1 MDSTSS
7 IQFLQEAAAEWCARE
22 LHVQSIAEAEQAVLE
37 TSRRLAEA
45 MMAAAVKRLEHRAT
59 YEGPSL
65 TCECGERA
73 RFVGYRKRWIRTMC
87 GDVRVS
93 RAYYHCNDCHTG
105 ISPWDN
111 SQGLGERIWSPGVKS
126 LVGEMCAR
134 LTYSE
139 VSQLLERVLG
149 LGVEESSQQEI
160 VLNLGRHMREEEQS
174 LTRSCFD
181 EDAQIVPE
189 LEVERLYVCIDAAKA
204 HTDGAWH
211 DIKTGVVFGGEP
223 SIDKSGRRLLTAR
236 IVDRMV
242 DARYVA
248 AQETSDLFGRRIYL
262 RALLS
267 GIERAGLVVVLGD
280 GAEWIWNIAG
290 MHFSGCIEI
299 LDYYHACEHIWNLSA
314 VLYGEGSESG
324 KRWAETHCHR
334 LKQSG
339 PGSLLRALKRR
350 KGRTAAEKEAL
361 RLELGYFQG
370 HKKRMN
376 YPKYLS
382 MGLMIGSGPVESA
395 CKIVVGQRLKQAGMR
410 WTREGADA
418 ILALRTAVLSGQSYH
433 IQQLAKA
440 A

>member
-1 MDSTSS
+1 MSSTSS
-7 IQFLQEAAAEWCARE
+7 IQFLQESAAEWCARE
-22 LHVQSIAEAEQAVLE
+22 LHVQSIAEAEQAVLDV
-37 TSRRLAEA
+37 SRRLAES
-45 MMAAAVKRLEHRAT
+45 MMAAAVKKLEHRAT
-59 YEGPSL
+59 YAGPSL
-65 TCECGERA
+65 SCECGGRA

-87 GDVRVS
+87 GDVQVS
-93 RAYYHCNDCHTG
+93 RSYYHCNDCHTG
-105 ISPWDN
+105 ITPWD
-111 SQGLGERIWSPGVKS
+111 SDQGLGERIWSPGVKS

-139 VSQLLERVLG
+139 VSHLLERVLG
-149 LGVEESSQQEI
+149 FGVEESSQQDI
-160 VLNLGRHMREEEQS
+160 VLDLGRRMRGVEVGLIS
-174 LTRSCFD
+174 RCFD
-181 EDAQIVPE
+181 EEEVIVPE
-189 LEVERLYVCIDAAKA
+189 LEAKRLYVCIDAAKA

-211 DIKTGVVFGGEP
+211 DIKTGVVFAGEP
-223 SIDKSGRRLLTAR
+223 KIGESGR
-236 IVDRMV
+236 IVDQMV

-248 AQETSDLFGRRIYL
+248 AQETSELFGRRIYL

-267 GIERAGLVVVLGD
+267 GLERAGQVVVLGD
-280 GAEWIWNIAG
+280 GAEWIWNTAG
-290 MHFSGCIEI
+290 MHFSGCTEI
-299 LDYYHACEHIWNLSA
+299 LDYYHACEHIWKLSG
-314 VLYGEGSESG
+314 VIYGEGSDNG

-350 KGRTAAEKEAL
+350 KGKTAAEKEAL
-361 RLELGYFQG
+361 RVEQGYFQE

-410 WTREGADA
+410 WTRQGADA
-418 ILALRTAVLSGQSYH
+418 ILALRTAVLSGQAEC
-433 IQQLAKA
+433 IQRVAKA

>member
-1 MDSTSS
+1 MSSTSS
-7 IQFLQEAAAEWCARE
+7 IQFLQEAAAEWCDRE
-22 LHVQSIAEAEQAVLE
+22 LQVQSIAEAEEAVLE
-37 TSRRLAEA
+37 VSRRLAEA
-45 MMAAAVKRLEHRAT
+45 MMAAAVKKLEHRAT

-65 TCECGERA
+65 TCECGGTA
-73 RFVGYRKRWIRTMC
+73 RFITYRKRWIRTMC
-87 GDVRVS
+87 GDVQVS
-93 RAYYHCNDCHTG
+93 RAYYHCKECHTG

-111 SQGLGERIWSPGVKS
+111 REGLGERTWSPGVKS
-126 LVGEMCAR
+126 IVGELCAR

-149 LGVEESSQQEI
+149 LGVEESSQQDI
-160 VLNLGRHMREEEQS
+160 VLGIGSRMREVEQGLIS
-174 LTRSCFD
+174 GYFD
-181 EDAQIVPE
+181 EDSQMVSE
-189 LEVERLYVCIDAAKA
+189 LEARRLYVCIDAAKA

-223 SIDKSGRRLLTAR
+223 SIDKSGR
-236 IVDRMV
+236 IVDRMADV
-242 DARYVA
+242 RYVA
-248 AQETSDLFGRRIYL
+248 AQESSELFGRRIYL

-267 GIERAGLVVVLGD
+267 GIENAKEVVVLGD

-299 LDYYHACEHIWNLSA
+299 LDYYHACEHIWSLA
-314 VLYGEGSESG
+314 GTLYGEGSENG
-324 KRWAETHCHR
+324 KRWAETHC
-334 LKQSG
+334 LKLKESG

-361 RLELGYFQG
+361 RLELGYFQD
-370 HKKRMN
+370 HKSRMD

-395 CKIVVGQRLKQAGMR
+395 CKVVVGQRLKQAGMR

-418 ILALRTAVLSGQSYH
+418 ILALRTAVLSGQSDR